1 MTENQQPLGLTLRKT
16 NSFVNLLDQRLAKKK
31 RISTELNQRTDQ
43 LNQHRIQPKTDGFG
57 FVPSPSSEKLKATNF
72 PILLLQIGS
81 WAV

>member
-1 MTENQQPLGLTLRKT
+1 MMENQQPLGLTLRKT

-43 LNQHRIQPKTDGFG
+43 LNQHRIQPKIDG

>member
-16 NSFVNLLDQRLAKKK
+16 NSFVNLLDQQLAKKK

-43 LNQHRIQPKTDGFG
+43 LNQHRIQPKTDGF
-57 FVPSPSSEKLKATNF
+57 VPSPSSEKLKATNF